1 MRLNL
6 LLLQFVDS
14 VHFLRDT
21 VLFGLYG
28 ALEILHLAR
37 LDFQLLLQ
45 LLVVGLLLLYDRVAL
60 HNLLLRLLELL
71 LHLADLALVD
81 CICVCEL
88 IGLLLERLDQSLRLL
103 QQLFFVLD
111 FALGRLNQNH
121 LLGDRLLLRILRLVQ
136 RLVAL
141 S

>member
-1 MRLNL
+1 MHLNL

-21 VLFGLYG
+21 VLLGLYG

-37 LDFQLLLQ
+37 LNFQLLLK
-45 LLVVGLLLLYDRVAL
+45 LLVVGLLLLYDRVAFD
-60 HNLLLRLLELL
+60 NLLLRLLELL

-81 CICVCEL
+81 CICVREL
-88 IGLLLERLDQSLRLL
+88 IGLLLQRLDQSLRLL
-103 QQLFFVLD
+103 QQLFFVFD
-111 FALGRLNQNH
+111 FSLGRLNQNH
-121 LLGDRLLLRILRLVQ
+121 LLGDRLFLRILRLVKH
-136 RLVAL
+136 LVAL

>member
-1 MRLNL
+1 MNL

-21 VLFGLYG
+21 VLLGLYG

-37 LDFQLLLQ
+37 LNFQLLLK
-45 LLVVGLLLLYDRVAL
+45 LLVVGLLLLYDRVAFD
-60 HNLLLRLLELL
+60 NLLLRLLELL

-81 CICVCEL
+81 CICVREL
-88 IGLLLERLDQSLRLL
+88 IGLLLQRLDQSLRLL
-103 QQLFFVLD
+103 QQLFFV
-111 FALGRLNQNH
+111 FYFSLGRLDQNH
-121 LLGDRLLLRILRLVQ
+121 LLSDRLFLRILRLVQ
-136 RLVAL
+136 HLVAL

>member
-1 MRLNL
+1 MSLNL

-21 VLFGLYG
+21 VLLCLYG

-81 CICVCEL
+81 CICVREL
-88 IGLLLERLDQSLRLL
+88 IGLLLQRLDQSLRLL

-111 FALGRLNQNH
+111 FALGRLDQNH

>member
-21 VLFGLYG
+21 VLLGLYG

-45 LLVVGLLLLYDRVAL
+45 LLVISLLLLYDRVAL

-81 CICVCEL
+81 CICVREL
-88 IGLLLERLDQSLRLL
+88 IGLLLQRLDQSLRLL

-111 FALGRLNQNH
+111 FALGRLDQNH
-121 LLGDRLLLRILRLVQ
+121 LLSDRLLLRILRLVQ

>member
-6 LLLQFVDS
+6 LLFQFVDS

-21 VLFGLYG
+21 VLLGLYG

-37 LDFQLLLQ
+37 LNFQLLLQ
-45 LLVVGLLLLYDRVAL
+45 LLVVGLLLLYDRVAF
-60 HNLLLRLLELL
+60 HDLLLRLLELL

-81 CICVCEL
+81 CICVCKL
-88 IGLLLERLDQSLRLL
+88 IGLLLQRLDQSLRLL
-103 QQLFFVLD
+103 QQLFFVLN
-111 FALGRLNQNH
+111 FALGRLNENH
-121 LLGDRLLLRILRLVQ
+121 LLSDRLLLRILRLVQ

>member
-21 VLFGLYG
+21 VLLGLYG

-45 LLVVGLLLLYDRVAL
+45 LLVVGLLLLYDRVAF

-81 CICVCEL
+81 CICVREL

>member
-21 VLFGLYG
+21 VLLGLYG

-45 LLVVGLLLLYDRVAL
+45 LLVVGLLLLYDRVAF
-60 HNLLLRLLELL
+60 HDLLLRLLELL

-81 CICVCEL
+81 CICVREL

-103 QQLFFVLD
+103 QQLFFVLN
-111 FALGRLNQNH
+111 FALGRLNENH
-121 LLGDRLLLRILRLVQ
+121 LLSDRLLLRILRLVQ